1 MNLFQT
7 PLLVV
12 PTYRKNEHIRNQH
25 IGKYTRMMINL
36 LEAIDLILMS
46 LFFVST
52 SSGSATASWEGPYAE
67 EQCRSA
73 HSWHA

>member
-12 PTYRKNEHIRNQH
+12 PTYRKHEHIRNQH

-36 LEAIDLILMS
+36 LEAIDLIFMS

-52 SSGSATASWEGPYAE
+52 RSGSASWEGPYAE

>member
-7 PLLVV
+7 PFLVV

-25 IGKYTRMMINL
+25 IGKYARIMNL

-46 LFFVST
+46 LSFVST
-52 SSGSATASWEGPYAE
+52 LSGAATASWEGPYAE
-67 EQCRSA
+67 EQCQSA
-73 HSWHA
+73 LSWHV